1 MLFISKYMQ
10 NICLSK
16 EHDRG
21 LCNYVDFEL
30 VRFALNIVG
39 KMMSWK

>member
-1 MLFISKYMQ
+1 MQ

-16 EHDRG
+16 EHERG
-21 LCNYVDFEL
+21 LCNYVDFEP

-39 KMMSWK
+39 KMLSWK

>member
-16 EHDRG
+16 EHERC

-30 VRFALNIVG
+30 VRFALNILG